1 MTHLSRAISLIA
13 LIAGAVT
20 TPVGGLAVGRACAA
34 GDVHIAVVVDA
45 GSGGTVSAV
54 CVPGSSSDNGAT
66 ILAARASMLGTPQPR
81 YSSSGLLCAI
91 DGLPATGCGDVHGGR
106 YAYWSYWHGSGGT
119 WSYSNFGP
127 GSSRVDSAIVE
138 GWRWQP
144 DGAGL
149 PTDPPPR
156 GPASAKAVC
165 VPAPPPATAP
175 PTTFATTTRPT
186 PVTGTS
192 PPLGAQQTPSAAPPV
207 GPRASTAA
215 STTTPSASRAS
226 TATTTATAGGHP
238 RTPAPVQSSR
248 SSVALAARGVAAG
261 PSTHTSGT
269 APIGLIIGVSLVVAL
284 GAGGAIAARRRA
296 RTSS

>member
-1 MTHLSRAISLIA
+1 MTHPSRAISLIA

-20 TPVGGLAVGRACAA
+20 TPVGGLVVGRACAA

-45 GSGGTVSAV
+45 GSSEAVSAV
-54 CVPGSSSDNGAT
+54 CVPSSSSDNGAT

-81 YSSSGLLCAI
+81 FSSSGLLCSI
-91 DGLPATGCGDVHGGR
+91 DGLPATGCGEAHGGR
-106 YAYWSYWHGSGGT
+106 YAYWSYWHGRGGN

-127 GSSRVDSAIVE
+127 ASSRVDSAIVE

-175 PTTFATTTRPT
+175 PTTVATTTRPT
-186 PVTGTS
+186 PVTGIS
-192 PPLGAQQTPSAAPPV
+192 PPVGAQQTPSTAPSV

-215 STTTPSASRAS
+215 STATRPASRAS
-226 TATTTATAGGHP
+226 TATTTATAGRHP
-238 RTPAPVQSSR
+238 PTRAPVQSSP
-248 SSVALAARGVAAG
+248 SSFALAARGVAAG
-261 PSTHTSGT
+261 PPAHGSGT
-269 APIGLIIGVSLVVAL
+269 APIGLIIGVSLVIAL
-284 GAGGAIAARRRA
+284 VAGGAIAARRRA
-296 RTSS
+296 RTPS